1 MSNETVTV
9 HAYLAH
15 SYRKP
20 ADLFNLPQ
28 AELVQALCITTTDM
42 SDSEGWIQVGTAD
55 VRVNLTPLPDLT
67 ANTIRTLRAQVKT
80 IRADAERKAMALE
93 GEIQKLLAITNEV
106 KA

>member
-9 HAYLAH
+9 RAYLAN
-15 SYRKP
+15 SYLKP
-20 ADLFNLPQ
+20 AELHKLSQ
-28 AELVQALCITTTDM
+28 KKLAEGLSFTTQDM
-42 SDSEGWIQVGTAD
+42 SDYEGWSQVGTAE

-106 KA
+106 QA

>member
-9 HAYLAH
+9 RAYLSH

-20 ADLFNLPQ
+20 ADLFKLSQ
-28 AELVQALCITTTDM
+28 EELANCLAITTTNMD
-42 SDSEGWIQVGTAD
+42 DTEGWIQVGTAE

-106 KA
+106 QA